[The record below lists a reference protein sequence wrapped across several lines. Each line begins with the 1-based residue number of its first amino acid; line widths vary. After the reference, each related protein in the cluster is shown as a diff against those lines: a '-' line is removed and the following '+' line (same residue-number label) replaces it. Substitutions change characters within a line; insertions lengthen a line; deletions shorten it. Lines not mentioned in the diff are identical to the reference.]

1 MSRLPPGHF
10 YSIRVM
16 TNKHGIK
23 FYAVFHYSCFFAA
36 SATKIQP
43 SKLNY
48 IMALLEKHLFVK
60 ESTIPGA
67 GKGLFTN
74 IEIPKGTRVVEYKG
88 RRTVWK
94 EVKNDSTNYYIYTIN
109 RNNVID
115 AQKTM
120 SALARYANDAKGL
133 TRVKGVTNN
142 CVYVNEGK
150 RAFIEA
156 LRDIPAGAEILVDY
170 TKEYWD
176 VMKENLRLEGKWP
189 LKKAQAKKQATKK
202 TTASK
207 KAVSTKK
214 KTAKKAA

>member
-1 MSRLPPGHF
+1 
-10 YSIRVM
+10 
-16 TNKHGIK
+16 
-23 FYAVFHYSCFFAA
+23 
-36 SATKIQP
+36 
-43 SKLNY
+43 
-48 IMALLEKHLFVK
+48 MALLEKHLFVQ

-67 GKGLFTN
+67 GKGLFTK
-74 IEIPKGTRVVEYKG
+74 IEIAKGSRIIEYKG

-133 TRVKGVTNN
+133 TKIKGLKNN

-156 LRDIPAGAEILVDY
+156 IRDIPAGGEILVDY
-170 TKEYWD
+170 TKEYWE
-176 VMKENLRLEGKWP
+176 VMKENMRLEGTWP
-189 LKKAQAKKQATKK
+189 LKRAGQKTEGAKKAGSKKTNTKK
-202 TTASK
+202 TSSK
-207 KAVSTKK
+207 KSTTKK
-214 KTAKKAA
+214 ATARKKAA

>member
-1 MSRLPPGHF
+1 VYDYSLSLLPRQRTLP
-10 YSIRVM
+10 
-16 TNKHGIK
+16 NKIELTQ
-23 FYAVFHYSCFFAA
+23 S
-36 SATKIQP
+36 
-43 SKLNY
+43 

-67 GKGLFTN
+67 GKGLFTKV
-74 IEIPKGTRVVEYKG
+74 EIPKGSRVVEYKG

-133 TRVKGVTNN
+133 TRIKGLTNN
-142 CVYVNEGK
+142 CIYINEGK

-156 LRDIPAGAEILVDY
+156 IKDIPAGAELLVNY

-176 VMKENLRLEGKWP
+176 VMKENLKAEGKWP
-189 LKKAQAKKQATKK
+189 LKKAQQKKVSAEKTNTKKASTKKTSTKK
-202 TTASK
+202 TTTKKSTTK
-207 KAVSTKK
+207 KA
-214 KTAKKAA
+214 TARKKAA